1 MISAQEKLLITEVL
15 DKYGPEKVLSVT
27 QRNPQRGS
35 WSNCFL
41 AYLYGEPGKL
51 QNAIVKEDV
60 IAISLD
66 AHIRVAVV
74 MGLTK
79 EQVEHV
85 AGEFDFHYHDF
96 IELVEEWLELNTV
109 RVERPLAV
117 GV

>member
-1 MISAQEKLLITEVL
+1 VITPQDKVLITEVL
-15 DKYGPEKVLSVT
+15 DKYGPEKVLDVVS
-27 QRNPQRGS
+27 RFPQRGS

-41 AYLYGEPGKL
+41 AYLYGKPGKL

-96 IELVEEWLELNTV
+96 IELVEEWLELNIV
-109 RVERPLAV
+109 KVERPLAV